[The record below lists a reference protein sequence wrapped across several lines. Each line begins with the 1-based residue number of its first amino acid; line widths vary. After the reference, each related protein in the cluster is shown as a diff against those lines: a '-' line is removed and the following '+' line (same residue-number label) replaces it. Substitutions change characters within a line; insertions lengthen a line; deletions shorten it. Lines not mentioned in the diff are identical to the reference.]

1 MEYLGREIEMVEE
14 GTVSA
19 KGFKI
24 GSKTESK
31 TGSKTGRL
39 NILDMMYCTKD
50 YEDAENVDEYLESS
64 IIEVDAGEVSM
75 KEDIRGTMQ
84 EQLQHLQEEA
94 EFLLKRQQETS
105 SLFGSFFDKLNSIT
119 DK

>member
-19 KGFKI
+19 KGFN
-24 GSKTESK
+24 
-31 TGSKTGRL
+31 TGRL
-39 NILDMMYCTKD
+39 NILDMMDYTEG
-50 YEDAENVDEYLESS
+50 YEDGEDVDEYLESS
-64 IIEVDAGEVSM
+64 IIESSIIEVDAAGEVSM
-75 KEDIRGTMQ
+75 KEDIRGTLQ

-105 SLFGSFFDKLNSIT
+105 SLFGSFFDKLNSIA
-119 DK
+119 K

>member
-24 GSKTESK
+24 GSKKESK
-31 TGSKTGRL
+31 TESKTGRL

-50 YEDAENVDEYLESS
+50 YEDAEDVDEYLESS

-105 SLFGSFFDKLNSIT
+105 SLFGSFFDKLNSI
-119 DK
+119 